1 MQISIPTL
9 LRFLWYFMHKKC
21 KYLIVSVVYDLC
33 LIQFHKIIYIYI
45 YIYISYIRYFVCY
58 LLFILIK
65 LKMKQDK
72 SCQSS
77 NFVCYNFQSTFQI
90 EISVIRIILVILS
103 STVQL
108 NIAKK
113 FLGASQHSSKP
124 QVYCDSS
131 FDCVIFKSCHSLK
144 APRSGL

>member
-1 MQISIPTL
+1 MYQ
-9 LRFLWYFMHKKC
+9 RC

-33 LIQFHKIIYIYI
+33 LIQFHKIIYIYL
-45 YIYISYIRYFVCY
+45 YIYILYIYINY

-65 LKMKQDK
+65 LKTKQEK

-103 STVQL
+103 TIVQL

-113 FLGASQHSSKP
+113 ILGVSQHSSKP

-131 FDCVIFKSCHSLK
+131 FGCVIFQSCHFLK